1 MTKLL
6 KILEQ
11 LPIVVISIILLC
23 IMHISIP
30 NMGGTVA
37 HPREYF
43 IWFGLFT
50 LTLLSVIHSIIN
62 KSFILPSY
70 LKYFIA
76 YAVLILSTSIFN
88 PPINFD
94 IFTIN
99 ILRLVGV
106 LIIWLGI
113 HQFDFNKKAKD
124 NILLIITA
132 SCVIES
138 IMIMLK
144 FFVNSY
150 YIHSFGITFAMKII
164 ALTKYI
170 PDVGGAFQQKN
181 LFASWTATGIA
192 ISLYFITTERF
203 NKYKKIKKFFLYFSL
218 FILAVGLMLASSR
231 AGLVGAALAMMVL
244 LPTNWRA
251 YSGIRKHLA
260 IWVLVVAVGM
270 SSGLYLISTKS
281 GGAGSIESTETAAK
295 EKVNWL
301 TNTGQRSFYERLIMY
316 DTSYEM
322 FKDKPLFGQ
331 GFSNFG
337 STFMFYKADVSK
349 DNPRYKGMVYNEF
362 ISHPHNELLYIL
374 SECGIAG
381 ILAVMI
387 ALFGIWKILRGIGI
401 GQAGISI
408 ALFMPLL
415 LHMMVEYPL
424 KLSSAHTFLFILILY
439 LLTSQNKKRVGLEK
453 LSKPLSLAVV
463 LIAVLLYAG
472 IAGYTI
478 KTFDDY
484 IKYNNFKLVYMNTSL
499 ITVEDI
505 LPAVNNIYLRNW
517 AEPDYM
523 YRKALEAA
531 YTDNMD
537 MEFLNKFLAWN
548 ELEKKRRP
556 GLPSFHLE
564 GLIYLKMGRL
574 NIGNPLT
581 YFEKARIATEEG
593 LNLYPNDVNLTSLR
607 QEIISTAIG
616 GFTR

>member
-1 MTKLL
+1 
-6 KILEQ
+6 
-11 LPIVVISIILLC
+11 
-23 IMHISIP
+23 MHISIP

-43 IWFGLFT
+43 IWIGLFT
-50 LTLLSVIHSIIN
+50 LVLLSVIHAVIN

-76 YAVLILSTSIFN
+76 YVILILSTSIFN
-88 PPINFD
+88 PIINID

-99 ILRLVGV
+99 ALRLIGA

-113 HQFDFNKKAKD
+113 HQFDFNKKAKE
-124 NILLIITA
+124 NILLIVMA

-150 YIHSFGITFAMKII
+150 YIHSFGIGFAMKII
-164 ALTKYI
+164 TLTKYI

-192 ISLYFITTERF
+192 ICLYFITTERF
-203 NKYKKIKKFFLYFSL
+203 NGYKNIKKVFFYFYL
-218 FILAVGLMLASSR
+218 FILSAGLMVASSR
-231 AGLVGAALAMMVL
+231 AGLVGAALAMMIL

-260 IWVLVVAVGM
+260 IWTLVLAVGI
-270 SSGLYLISTKS
+270 SAGFYLISTKS
-281 GGAGSIESTETAAK
+281 SGAGSIESTETAAK
-295 EKVNWL
+295 ERVNWL
-301 TNTGQRSFYERLIMY
+301 SDTSQRSFSERLIMY

-322 FKDKPLFGQ
+322 FKNKPFFGQ

-387 ALFGIWKILRGIGI
+387 ALFGIWKILRETGIR
-401 GQAGISI
+401 QAGISI

-424 KLSSAHTFLFILILY
+424 KLSSAHTFLFIILLY
-439 LLTSQNKKRVGLEK
+439 LLTSQNEKKAGLEK
-453 LSKPLSLAVV
+453 LSRPLLLAVV
-463 LIAVLLYAG
+463 LFAVLLYAG
-472 IAGYTI
+472 IAGYAL
-478 KTFDDY
+478 KTFYDY
-484 IKYNNFKLVYMNTSL
+484 SRYNHFKQLYMNTNIISE
-499 ITVEDI
+499 EDI
-505 LPAVNNIYLRNW
+505 LPAVSNIYLRNW

-531 YTDNMD
+531 YAPNMN
-537 MEFLNKFLAWN
+537 MEVINKFLSWN

-564 GLIYLKMGRL
+564 GLIYFKMGRL
-574 NIGNPLT
+574 DPGNSLT
-581 YFEKARIATEEG
+581 YFKKARITTEEG
-593 LNLYPNDVNLTSLR
+593 LNLYPNDANLTSLR

-616 GFTR
+616 GFRR